1 MVVMNETTSTDQPN
15 AEAPRPRRLLRS
27 RDDRVFGG
35 VAGGLGRHFNI
46 DPIIFRVG
54 FAVSAFFGGLGVV
67 VYLILLIAV
76 PEDDGSG
83 QPAPQQGGSRFLVIA
98 AAVVLGILA
107 LALLDG
113 PHWGW
118 SWGPGLFFWIAVA
131 LVAGYLARRLL
142 RNDETSPPPAESAIE
157 STETQPTAELGP
169 TSRRRPSAGR
179 LLGVIALAFA
189 AVIAAGA
196 LGLASAWAGAEGHGE
211 AIAALVIAIGILLV
225 GAAVL
230 NAPRWRWLIPLALV
244 LAIPLGAVAA
254 ADIHFEGGYGDRD
267 YRPASAAAIPADGYE
282 LAVGDISI
290 DLRGLDWERGDIVEV
305 PARLGLGELK
315 ILVPDRVCVEAKT
328 DAKAGLIEVRGNESW
343 GADVDHDE
351 NPDPSDAPRLVL
363 DGELQIGHLE
373 VLDQTEFDERGGD
386 FDEGRDFGPRFRDEH
401 DADDDAEEARAQ
413 AACEP
418 VPARGGSR

>member
-1 MVVMNETTSTDQPN
+1 MVGMNETESPD
-15 AEAPRPRRLLRS
+15 RPGDDRHGRRRLLRS

-54 FAVSAFFGGLGVV
+54 FAASAFFGGLGII
-67 VYLILLIAV
+67 VYLVLLVAV
-76 PEDDGSG
+76 PEDDGTG
-83 QPAPQQGGSRFLVIA
+83 QAAPQRGGSRIAVIA

-107 LALLDG
+107 LALFDG

-118 SWGPGLFFWIAVA
+118 WWGPGLFFWVAVA

-142 RNDETSPPPAESAIE
+142 RNDDVAPPATAEAGTE
-157 STETQPTAELGP
+157 STEVQPTAELGP
-169 TSRRRPSAGR
+169 TGRGRPSVGR

-189 AVIAAGA
+189 AVIAAVV
-196 LGLASAWAGAEGHGE
+196 LAVSSAWAGAEGHGQ
-211 AIAALVIAIGILLV
+211 AVAALVIVLGILLV

-254 ADIHFEGGYGDRD
+254 ADIHFEGGYGERD
-267 YRPASAAAIPADGYE
+267 YRPTSAAAIPADGYD
-282 LAVGDISI
+282 LAVGNLSI
-290 DLRGLDWERGDIVEV
+290 DLRGLDWERGDIVKL

-315 ILVPDRVCVEAKT
+315 VLVPDRVCVEANT
-328 DAKAGLIEVRGNESW
+328 DAKAGLIDVRGNESW
-343 GADVDHDE
+343 GADVDDDE
-351 NPDPSDAPRLVL
+351 NPDPSDAPRLLL
-363 DGELQIGHLE
+363 DGELEIGHLE
-373 VLDQTEFDERGGD
+373 VLDQTEFEERGGYIVQ
-386 FDEGRDFGPRFRDEH
+386 GRDFGPRFRDEDH
-401 DADDDAEEARAQ
+401 AAEQARAQ

-418 VPARGGSR
+418 VPAKGGSR